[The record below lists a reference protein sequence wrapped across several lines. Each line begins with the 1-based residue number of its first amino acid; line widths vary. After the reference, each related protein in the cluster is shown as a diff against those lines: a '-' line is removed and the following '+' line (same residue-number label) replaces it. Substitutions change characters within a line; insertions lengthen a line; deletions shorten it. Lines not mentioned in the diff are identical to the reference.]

1 MKNSRSSLIQPDGPE
16 IRSVSRRGF
25 FRYAGASAGI
35 MAVAAACKKD
45 DVTGTS
51 PGHVEGYN
59 LGGGDVGILNY
70 AYTLEQ
76 LEAAY
81 YTLVIDNAYS
91 GMTSD
96 ETAMLTDIRDHEIAH
111 REFFKAALGTSAI
124 GPIIEFDFSSI
135 DFSSRD
141 SVLAAAKNFEDIGVA
156 AYNGAGPLLTDATNL
171 LIAGKIVSVEAR
183 HAAYIS
189 DLISPGSF
197 SDTVVDSNGLERS
210 LTPNEVLL
218 LVKPFMKA
226 VFDDR
231 QLPTS

>member
-1 MKNSRSSLIQPDGPE
+1 MKISRSTLIQPDGPE

-35 MAVAAACKKD
+35 MAVAASCAKD

-51 PGHVEGYN
+51 PGHLEGYD

-76 LEAAY
+76 LEAAF

-124 GPIIEFDFSSI
+124 GPVTFDFSSI

-141 SVLAAAKNFEDIGVA
+141 SVLAAAKTFEDIGVA
-156 AYNGAGPLLTDATNL
+156 AYNGAGPLLTDATYL

-218 LVKPFMKA
+218 IAKPFMKA

-231 QLPTS
+231 QLPKS